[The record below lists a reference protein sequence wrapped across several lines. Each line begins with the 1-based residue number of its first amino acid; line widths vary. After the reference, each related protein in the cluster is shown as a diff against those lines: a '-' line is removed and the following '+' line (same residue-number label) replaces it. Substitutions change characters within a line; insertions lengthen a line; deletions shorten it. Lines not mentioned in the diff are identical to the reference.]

1 MAKVRGQ
8 RKLARQAPIERGSPI
23 GNGDSASRD
32 LTKRLWTFWAQFRE
46 GSDPDKVFRSALRL
60 AFEHFAANEGCVVS
74 IPPGRDEPEILYRE
88 PRDGAWDKN
97 LLTGFLRG
105 HKVTVPPDTLLARI
119 RRHQRMWGALV
130 LRRRRADFRWDARQ
144 AFSSIG
150 VVASQLVNDL
160 DAARVR
166 DVRNRIDCKL
176 LDQVGPKNL
185 FYEILHSIRSLT
197 GYDHSAA
204 LLMYDQ
210 DEASLEIVAEQIS
223 WRKAKSQMVG
233 TKLPLSSE
241 LLALLCGEE
250 IVGFDRDERSWSSWS
265 GDGRTQLAE
274 LLDFHRN
281 HRGSPELVLENAI
294 LCAPLTTRDGLLGL
308 LKVAAIR
315 NGTFGRYEAELIGQ
329 FLPQAALALHGWRR
343 TQSLEMQVLAAERKH
358 AMADLARGVAHDI
371 NNALG
376 VVLPLV
382 QQLQD
387 DFEQSNVDADVAAS
401 DLRQVEQSL
410 QLCRRVFGGML
421 NFARSMAHNVS
432 EVYLHDAVDSVLSI
446 LRDSLER
453 RGLEMQVD
461 VPTSL
466 PPIKAVQADVEQLL
480 LNLMNNAADSMGAE
494 GQITVRACQSGES
507 IQLSVEDTGCGIR
520 AEDLPKIQEPFFT
533 TKPTGN
539 GLGLA
544 ICRSIAAQ
552 MGGRLQFASQV
563 GKGTRVTLM
572 LPVASEAP

>member
-1 MAKVRGQ
+1 
-8 RKLARQAPIERGSPI
+8 
-23 GNGDSASRD
+23 
-32 LTKRLWTFWAQFRE
+32 
-46 GSDPDKVFRSALRL
+46 
-60 AFEHFAANEGCVVS
+60 
-74 IPPGRDEPEILYRE
+74 
-88 PRDGAWDKN
+88 
-97 LLTGFLRG
+97 
-105 HKVTVPPDTLLARI
+105 
-119 RRHQRMWGALV
+119 
-130 LRRRRADFRWDARQ
+130 
-144 AFSSIG
+144 
-150 VVASQLVNDL
+150 
-160 DAARVR
+160 
-166 DVRNRIDCKL
+166 
-176 LDQVGPKNL
+176 
-185 FYEILHSIRSLT
+185 
-197 GYDHSAA
+197 
-204 LLMYDQ
+204 
-210 DEASLEIVAEQIS
+210 
-223 WRKAKSQMVG
+223 
-233 TKLPLSSE
+233 
-241 LLALLCGEE
+241 
-250 IVGFDRDERSWSSWS
+250 
-265 GDGRTQLAE
+265 
-274 LLDFHRN
+274 
-281 HRGSPELVLENAI
+281 
-294 LCAPLTTRDGLLGL
+294 LLGL